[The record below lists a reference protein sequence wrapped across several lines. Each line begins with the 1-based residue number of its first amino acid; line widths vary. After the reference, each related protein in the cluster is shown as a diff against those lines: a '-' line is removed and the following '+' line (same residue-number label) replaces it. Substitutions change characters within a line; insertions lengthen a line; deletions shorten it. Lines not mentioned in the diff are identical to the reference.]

1 MTHVI
6 GTPPTLADAIRL
18 HEMWLAGEHGGT
30 RANLHGANLSNADLR
45 NAILRNAILRRADLR
60 GADLRNTNLRDA
72 ILINADLR
80 GADLRNTNLR
90 DAILINADLNG
101 ASLRGA
107 DLSRADLGGA
117 ILRNTNL
124 RDANLSGLVVLSGA
138 DLSGANLYG
147 AKVDGGSWK
156 ARCWPWLAGNM
167 YDAEMRTPG
176 RVRIGCTTRT
186 IDQWL
191 GDEGQQIAV
200 REDCLGT
207 LEQQTLVSW
216 LEMLRD
222 VPAESLG
229 WVPDETEKDGES

>member
-1 MTHVI
+1 MTH
-6 GTPPTLADAIRL
+6 TPPTIAD
-18 HEMWLAGEHGGT
+18 
-30 RANLHGANLSNADLR
+30 
-45 NAILRNAILRRADLR
+45 ADLR
-60 GADLRNTNLRDA
+60 GADLSGAN
-72 ILINADLR
+72 LR
-80 GADLRNTNLR
+80 GANLR
-90 DAILINADLNG
+90 Y
-101 ASLRGA
+101 A
-107 DLSRADLGGA
+107 DLSG
-117 ILRNTNL
+117 
-124 RDANLSGLVVLSGA
+124 ANLSGLVVLSGA

-229 WVPDETEKDGES
+229 WVPDETKKDGES

>member
-1 MTHVI
+1 MTHI
-6 GTPPTLADAIRL
+6 GTPPNPTLADVIRR
-18 HEMWLAGEHGGT
+18 HGMWLADEPGGAW
-30 RANLHGANLSNADLR
+30 ANLR
-45 NAILRNAILRRADLR
+45 NADLR
-60 GADLRNTNLRDA
+60 GANLSGASLRDADLRDADLINADLRDADLRDADLRDADLSGANLRDA

-80 GADLRNTNLR
+80 DADLR
-90 DAILINADLNG
+90 DAD
-101 ASLRGA
+101 
-107 DLSRADLGGA
+107 
-117 ILRNTNL
+117 L
-124 RDANLSGLVVLSGA
+124 RDANLSRADLSGANLRGANLSGA
-138 DLSGANLYG
+138 DLSGANLRG
-147 AKVDGGSWK
+147 ANLSGANLHRAKVDGGSWK

-229 WVPDETEKDGES
+229 WVPDETKKGGES